1 MLAKKWLFVGIFTLL
16 SLSLAIAAPPAVHP
30 TTGEPLVITCLRG
43 TPDAIDGDL
52 SDWNLAAM
60 TPAVL
65 DAAGQVHTGQASWS
79 NAADCSGQFYLLWDH
94 QKIYMAV
101 VVKDDKLSMNKT
113 TGNIWNADAIEIFF
127 STTDAIATH
136 TATIHYQY
144 GFNANNQ
151 RWNWCNMDGTGNRD
165 PDYLQIASSK
175 TADGY
180 ICEASIEYG
189 RMLSLNFVAG
199 NTIGFH
205 PVIDDTDDGDREIQ
219 MTWTS
224 REAHDQSLGFG
235 HILLSDTAIGGG
247 GDPLARRLAPKD
259 GAVLEQTWVEISWS
273 PGHYAVSHN
282 LYIGD
287 NFDDV
292 NNGAASTFRGNQ
304 VLTSLYVGLGLPGDP
319 FPGGLVPGTTYYW
332 RVDEVNDANA
342 ASPWKGNIGNFSIKP
357 RTASNPNPA
366 DAAEALALNARLT
379 WTAGYGAKL
388 HTVYFGENFDTV
400 SSAVSGG
407 ALAGTTTYS
416 PTGMKAGKVYY
427 WRVDETDPPNVH
439 KGQVWT
445 FTTVGAVGNPHPSN
459 GNASA
464 EMNAILTWTPSATAA
479 SHQVYIGTDKEV
491 VRKADTTSPEY
502 KGVRALGAESYDPG
516 LLARD
521 STYYWRV
528 DEVNNVNPNSPWKGP
543 VWSFTAGPYLMVDNF
558 ESYNDIDLPAAGSN
572 RIFDKWADGFLTPA
586 TNGAVVGNNLPPYAE
601 RTVVH
606 DGRQSMPYSYDNN
619 LKFSEATMT
628 LTGAAR
634 DWTREGVASLSLWF
648 RGATTNAADRMYVA
662 LNGTAV
668 VYHDNPSAT
677 QRGAWTPW
685 IIPLQT
691 FADQGVKLTDVTSI
705 AIGFGTR
712 GNRTIAGGTGKMYI
726 DDIRLYRPTTP

>member
-1 MLAKKWLFVGIFTLL
+1 MSSHEMFDKRFFIIPIA
-16 SLSLAIAAPPAVHP
+16 LAIAMSVGTESAFPAQEIRVGFIPGRGADASVEEQAFARAGIEFTKIDTVDYRLNRLMEFDVIGVGVVAYDSNPDLKANFNLLKEYVTNGGYLLTLDFQQDSTWNPDFLPNPITLLDDDLEENVGVVLADHGIFKAPNTITEGHFGPGIWGAGDFSADGAHEAKP
-30 TTGEPLVITCLRG
+30 PWQPLVTDRQNQWPLVVG
-43 TPDAIDGDL
+43 A
-52 SDWNLAAM
+52 
-60 TPAVL
+60 PA
-65 DAAGQVHTGQASWS
+65 GKG
-79 NAADCSGQFYLLWDH
+79 Y
-94 QKIYMAV
+94 V
-101 VVKDDKLSMNKT
+101 V
-113 TGNIWNADAIEIFF
+113 F
-127 STTDAIATH
+127 SS
-136 TATIHYQY
+136 
-144 GFNANNQ
+144 
-151 RWNWCNMDGTGNRD
+151 
-165 PDYLQIASSK
+165 LQ
-175 TADGY
+175 T
-180 ICEASIEYG
+180 
-189 RMLSLNFVAG
+189 L
-199 NTIGFH
+199 
-205 PVIDDTDDGDREIQ
+205 
-219 MTWTS
+219 
-224 REAHDQSLGFG
+224 QSLGRAGAQKVAEVLQNFLFWRG
-235 HILLSDTAIGGG
+235 PLGGRVKAYG
-247 GDPLARRLAPKD
+247 PTPAD
-259 GAVLEQTWVEISWS
+259 GALSLQTWVNVAWLA
-273 PGHYAVSHN
+273 GDFAVSHN

-319 FPGGLVPGTTYYW
+319 YPGGLVPGTTYYW

-342 ASPWKGNIGNFSIKP
+342 ASPWKGDIWSFSIQP
-357 RTASNPNPA
+357 YTAYNPDPA
-366 DAAEALALNARLT
+366 DGAEAIALNAKLT

-464 EMNAILTWTPSATAA
+464 EMNAILTWTPGSAAA
-479 SHQVYIGTDKEV
+479 SHQVYFGTDKV
-491 VRKADTTSPEY
+491 AVRNAGTASPEY
-502 KGVRALGAESYDPG
+502 KGTRTLGAESYDPG

-543 VWSFTAGPYLMVDNF
+543 VWSFTTGPYLLVDNF

-572 RIFDKWADGFLTPA
+572 RIFDKWIDGFLTPA

-606 DGRQSMPYSYDNN
+606 DGKQSMPYSYDNN

-677 QRGAWTPW
+677 QRGGWAQW

-691 FADQGVKLTDVTSI
+691 FADLGVRLTDVSSI

-712 GNRTIAGGTGKMYI
+712 GNTTTAGGTGKMYI